1 MARIVDRA
9 RKLEDEREV
18 TDNDRKRATIDKD
31 LKVIFRRTRYI
42 NGAIALCITSALLT
56 ALVVTLLFAS
66 EFTPISVGAVIAI
79 MFVASM
85 MCLSIAFLLFLLEVR
100 IAIRALRIGTHRY

>member
-1 MARIVDRA
+1 
-9 RKLEDEREV
+9 
-18 TDNDRKRATIDKD
+18 
-31 LKVIFRRTRYI
+31 
-42 NGAIALCITSALLT
+42 
-56 ALVVTLLFAS
+56 
-66 EFTPISVGAVIAI
+66 